1 MESRLKWLVVSSL
14 VFLSTN
20 IYGKKL
26 PSKPIEKTIETVSE
40 KKDQKVKFKKTF
52 IKIKNIKI
60 DVELAE
66 TEEQLEYG
74 LMFRDRLSTN
84 QGMLF
89 IFDQERPLS
98 FWMKNTII
106 DLSIAYFDKN
116 KKIVDIQE
124 MKATSS
130 LDLQIPSYPSKSP
143 ALYALEMN
151 ARWFEKNHIKVED
164 TFEFVEKSRQ

>member
-1 MESRLKWLVVSSL
+1 MESHLKWLVVSSL
-14 VFLSTN
+14 VFLSIN
-20 IYGKKL
+20 SYGKK
-26 PSKPIEKTIETVSE
+26 PSSKSIEKTVETVS
-40 KKDQKVKFKKTF
+40 DTANHKVKFKKTV
-52 IKIKNIKI
+52 IKIKNIKV

-74 LMFRDRLSTN
+74 LMFRDHLSTN

-151 ARWFEKNHIKVED
+151 ARWFEKNHIKVGD
-164 TFEFVEKSRQ
+164 TFEFAEKSRQ

>member
-1 MESRLKWLVVSSL
+1 MESHLKWLVVSSL
-14 VFLSTN
+14 IFLSTN

-26 PSKPIEKTIETVSE
+26 STKPIEKTIETVSE
-40 KKDQKVKFKKTF
+40 TKNQKIKFKKTF

-74 LMFRDRLSTN
+74 LMFRDHLSTN

-151 ARWFEKNHIKVED
+151 ARWFEKNHIKVGD
-164 TFEFVEKSRQ
+164 VFEFVEKSRQ